1 MMSKEI
7 LKYGLLHYVQKIDKN
22 VSEQRYEPVS
32 YEYWKMLRE
41 LEPTKFENDYDFYIK
56 LKKEQYESEVERRKN
71 CTFELHS
78 KHYSLHPSDIDK
90 TKQSIRDIQS
100 NELFEKWYDSE
111 DVIESILNY

>member
-1 MMSKEI
+1 MSKEI
-7 LKYGLLHYVQKIDKN
+7 LKYGLLHYLQKIDKN

-32 YEYWKMLRE
+32 YEYWKRLRE
-41 LEPTKFENDYDFYIK
+41 LEPTKLGNDYDFYTK
-56 LKKEQYESEVERRKN
+56 LKKEQYESEIERRKN
-71 CTFELHS
+71 CEFELHS

-100 NELFEKWYDSE
+100 NELFETWYNSE

>member
-1 MMSKEI
+1 MSKEI
-7 LKYGLLHYVQKIDKN
+7 LKYGTLHYLQRIDKN
-22 VSEQRYEPVS
+22 VSQQRYEPVS
-32 YEYWKMLRE
+32 YEQWKMLRE
-41 LEPTKFENDYDFYIK
+41 LEPTKLGDDYGFYTK

-71 CTFELHS
+71 CTIEFLN

-100 NELFEKWYDSE
+100 NELFEKWYNNE